1 VPTSQFLRT
10 GDLDLVTPQGI
21 GEAIKALHP
30 GAVKGL
36 HGTQVVSLV
45 ATPQGKTLE
54 PGPQNRLVG
63 NSQLAFVAT
72 IKNSGNFTEVGVNVQ
87 LKLKLVGG
95 GGKTFT
101 QTKTI
106 SRIAKGGTQS
116 VTFKDLFA
124 SQQSAPEYSKPY
136 TLTITSEKVPGEHNL
151 TNNVNTYT
159 VFFTLT
165 S

>member
-1 VPTSQFLRT
+1 MVTSQARSRCR
-10 GDLDLVTPQGI
+10 DSRSH
-21 GEAIKALHP
+21 A
-30 GAVKGL
+30 GAAVRGG
-36 HGTQVVSLV
+36 HVRRQ
-45 ATPQGKTLE
+45 
-54 PGPQNRLVG
+54 
-63 NSQLAFVAT
+63 
-72 IKNSGNFTEVGVNVQ
+72 
-87 LKLKLVGG
+87 LVGG
-95 GGKTFT
+95 GGKKFT